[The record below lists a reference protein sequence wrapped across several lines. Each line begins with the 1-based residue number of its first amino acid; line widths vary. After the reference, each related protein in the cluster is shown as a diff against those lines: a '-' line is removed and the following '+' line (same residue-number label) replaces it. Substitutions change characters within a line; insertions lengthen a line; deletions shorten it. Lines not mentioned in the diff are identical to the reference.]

1 MKDEPREMFPIRF
14 MSFDGTH
21 AEKVYTEDM
30 DANAV
35 VDFRPSVLP
44 VSAEDPVQVKP
55 EDSADGPKDSSVTEP
70 ASDSDGDSRKSVTPP
85 VSNPSPLGPPAKAAA
100 AEKVPQSQPPFL
112 PPLETG
118 SN

>member
-14 MSFDGTH
+14 MSFDGAH

-44 VSAEDPVQVKP
+44 VSAEDPVQVKSGA
-55 EDSADGPKDSSVTEP
+55 SASGPKDSSATEP
-70 ASDSDGDSRKSVTPP
+70 ASASDGDSSEPVTPIA
-85 VSNPSPLGPPAKAAA
+85 PSHSPSEQPEKTAN
-100 AEKVPQSQPPFL
+100 AEKVLQSQPPFL
-112 PPLETG
+112 PRIETG